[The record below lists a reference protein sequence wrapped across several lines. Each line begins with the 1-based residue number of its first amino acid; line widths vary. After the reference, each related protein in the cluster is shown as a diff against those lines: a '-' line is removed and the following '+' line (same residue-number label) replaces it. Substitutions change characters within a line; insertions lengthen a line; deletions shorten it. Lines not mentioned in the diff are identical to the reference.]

1 MGTTL
6 GVLLALM
13 GGVMV
18 GNSMVPIK
26 YLRHWR
32 WENAWIVFSL
42 VALVILPWT
51 LAFLRVPHLLAVY
64 SAMDR
69 NSFIMPFLFGAGW
82 GIAQVLFG
90 LAVVRI
96 GMALAFAITIG
107 LSAALG
113 TLVPIMTKNWHVLA
127 TSRGHILLLGLLL
140 MVIGVLCCSWA
151 GQRRERERKGE
162 ANQLKQESPTAG
174 ILMAAVAGLL
184 APMLNYALAFGDVF
198 ILQAIKYQASAPDAP
213 YAVWPIALV
222 GGAIPNVA
230 YAIYLAR
237 ANRSWKYFSPS
248 WPDILFAVTMGVLW
262 MGSVAIYGT
271 ATTFL
276 GALGASV
283 GWSIFQICII
293 FTANISGWMAG
304 EWTGV
309 SRQSKFALWS
319 GLFLLGSATL
329 AISYGNH

>member
-1 MGTTL
+1 MGTAF
-6 GVLLALM
+6 GVVLAM
-13 GGVMV
+13 IGGVMV

-26 YLRHWR
+26 YLRRWH

-42 VALVILPWT
+42 VALVILPWS
-51 LAFLRVPHLLAVY
+51 LAFLRVPHLIAVY

-90 LAVVRI
+90 LAVVRV
-96 GMALAFAITIG
+96 GMALAFAVTIG

-113 TLVPIMTKNWHVLA
+113 TLVPIMTKNWHML
-127 TSRGHILLLGLLL
+127 TTDRGHVLLLGLLL
-140 MVIGVLCCSWA
+140 MVMGVLCCSWA
-151 GQRRERERKGE
+151 GHQREKEQTGDLNRLEQG
-162 ANQLKQESPTAG
+162 SPTAG
-174 ILMAAVAGLL
+174 ILMAAAAGLL

-198 ILQAIKYQASAPDAP
+198 ILQAIKHHTPGPDAP
-213 YAVWPIALV
+213 YAVWPIALA
-222 GGAIPNVA
+222 GGAIPNIV
-230 YAIYLAR
+230 YAVFLA
-237 ANRSWKYFSPS
+237 NTKKSWKYFSPA
-248 WPDILFAVTMGVLW
+248 WPDIIFATTMGVLW

-276 GALGASV
+276 GVLGASV

-293 FTANISGWMAG
+293 LTANISGWLAG

-309 SRQSKFALWS
+309 NRQSKIALWS